1 MEQYWC
7 LRWLEQE
14 GVRDIDAL
22 VLRENLV
29 RLEGLPLTLRVS
41 SLPELAAGSRV
52 RLALDSLDLL
62 ERAIVC
68 SWRATLRDGAAQ
80 TY

>member
-1 MEQYWC
+1 
-7 LRWLEQE
+7 
-14 GVRDIDAL
+14 
-22 VLRENLV
+22 
-29 RLEGLPLTLRVS
+29 
-41 SLPELAAGSRV
+41 LPELAAGSRV